1 VKARSFISKRLSSRG
16 SLGRATALLLLI
28 GALAL
33 RIADP
38 APVELL
44 RFKTFDLYQLL
55 IKPPD
60 LPEQVA
66 IVDIDE
72 ASLNRVGQWPWPRTT
87 LAQLVEKLT
96 AYGAPAI
103 AIDILFPEYDR
114 MSPGA
119 LAEIIAGDDA
129 VVAQHLK
136 SLPSNDQKFADAVA
150 ASHVVLGQ
158 AVHETKNS
166 QWHAKAREQT
176 GIAMVGPGPDRYLDA
191 YPGLVRNVPELEN
204 AAAGLGLVSVRPDA
218 DGIIRK
224 VPLMLKADDRVLP
237 SLGLELLRVATG
249 ESTIL
254 LRGDDAGVNSVVL
267 AGVTLPTDESG
278 YAWLQF
284 RPHDP
289 KIFISASDVLDG
301 KLPAG
306 ALQNRLVIIGSS
318 ATGLF
323 DLKATPVDA
332 VMPGAEIHAQLVSAM
347 INGNLLKRPNWAP
360 GTEVA
365 LTLFLGLTMIML
377 IPRLGAAWTLAVGAS
392 AALAVIAS
400 AFWLFT
406 EKGLIID
413 FVFPLLA
420 TLLVTGVMVVM
431 GYLNEEI
438 ERRQIRAA
446 FGQYL
451 SPELVDQLAAN
462 PERLVLGG
470 ETRTMTVLFSDVRG
484 FTALSETYKDNPQ
497 GLTTLI
503 NRLLTPLSAA
513 VIRNRGTIDKYM
525 GDNVMAFWNA
535 PLPDEDHAGNACR
548 AALAMLGELAALNTT
563 RQNETGPD
571 GTPVKPLQVGVGINT
586 GQCVVGNMG
595 SEQRFDY
602 TVLGDSVNLASRL
615 EGQTKSYG
623 VRILLGEATAAM
635 VKDRFAVLPLDRI
648 RVVGKKEPEEIFTL
662 VGTEDCLASAEFQVL
677 RAAHATAIQS
687 YLGRHW
693 DELDAHLAACRS
705 AAAPFHIE
713 GLYDKFAAR
722 AEVFRKDPPP
732 ADWDGVFEA
741 KSK

>member
-1 VKARSFISKRLSSRG
+1 
-16 SLGRATALLLLI
+16 
-28 GALAL
+28 
-33 RIADP
+33 
-38 APVELL
+38 
-44 RFKTFDLYQLL
+44 
-55 IKPPD
+55 
-60 LPEQVA
+60 
-66 IVDIDE
+66 
-72 ASLNRVGQWPWPRTT
+72 
-87 LAQLVEKLT
+87 
-96 AYGAPAI
+96 
-103 AIDILFPEYDR
+103 
-114 MSPGA
+114 
-119 LAEIIAGDDA
+119 
-129 VVAQHLK
+129 
-136 SLPSNDQKFADAVA
+136 
-150 ASHVVLGQ
+150 
-158 AVHETKNS
+158 
-166 QWHAKAREQT
+166 
-176 GIAMVGPGPDRYLDA
+176 
-191 YPGLVRNVPELEN
+191 
-204 AAAGLGLVSVRPDA
+204 
-218 DGIIRK
+218 
-224 VPLMLKADDRVLP
+224 
-237 SLGLELLRVATG
+237 
-249 ESTIL
+249 
-254 LRGDDAGVNSVVL
+254 
-267 AGVTLPTDESG
+267 
-278 YAWLQF
+278 
-284 RPHDP
+284 
-289 KIFISASDVLDG
+289 
-301 KLPAG
+301 
-306 ALQNRLVIIGSS
+306 
-318 ATGLF
+318 
-323 DLKATPVDA
+323 
-332 VMPGAEIHAQLVSAM
+332 
-347 INGNLLKRPNWAP
+347 
-360 GTEVA
+360 
-365 LTLFLGLTMIML
+365 
-377 IPRLGAAWTLAVGAS
+377 
-392 AALAVIAS
+392 
-400 AFWLFT
+400 
-406 EKGLIID
+406 
-413 FVFPLLA
+413 
-420 TLLVTGVMVVM
+420 
-431 GYLNEEI
+431 
-438 ERRQIRAA
+438 
-446 FGQYL
+446 
-451 SPELVDQLAAN
+451 
-462 PERLVLGG
+462 
-470 ETRTMTVLFSDVRG
+470 MTVLFSDVRG